1 MDRLCLMTNEIYLF
15 WISVKVQFLTIC
27 EVCKHDA
34 GDASLKWGMEN
45 VSENWLCPLHVSSLS
60 SIEKSL
66 NQKVMIF
73 KKDGNKNLSL
83 NEVDYMYV
91 CQYHY

>member
-34 GDASLKWGMEN
+34 GDANLKWGVEH
-45 VSENWLCPLHVSSLS
+45 VSEEL
-60 SIEKSL
+60 
-66 NQKVMIF
+66 
-73 KKDGNKNLSL
+73 G
-83 NEVDYMYV
+83 
-91 CQYHY
+91 